1 MIKELLLKVLF
12 PVITVWLLVILFLPI
27 CQTNGEA
34 DLFLL
39 WVLVGFPFG
48 VGKMILWLIPKNYGI
63 AGAVGVFAMGCLV
76 SGMIGGVVVVWKLM
90 IAIMTLVRS
99 LGSLLGYFSAKCR
112 EL

>member
-12 PVITVWLLVILFLPI
+12 PVMTVWLLMILFLPI
-27 CQTNGEA
+27 CRANGET

-48 VGKMILWLIPKNYGI
+48 VGKMIVWLIPKNYGI
-63 AGAVGVFAMGCLV
+63 AGTVGVFALGCLI
-76 SGMIGGVVVVWKLM
+76 SGLVGGVVVVWKLM
-90 IAIMTLVRS
+90 NAIMTLVRS
-99 LGSLLGYFSAKCR
+99 LVSLLRHFATKCR